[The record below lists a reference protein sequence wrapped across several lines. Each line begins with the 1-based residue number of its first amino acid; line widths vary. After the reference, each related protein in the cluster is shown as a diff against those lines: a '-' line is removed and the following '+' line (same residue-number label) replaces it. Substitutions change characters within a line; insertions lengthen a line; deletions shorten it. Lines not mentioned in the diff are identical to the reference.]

1 MYVHIVHPPE
11 GEARQ
16 LLERSLHP
24 DLKMSYGEDLPPGRQ
39 IDILVAGRPQ
49 KELLEQSPNL
59 RALIIPWAGIPTGT
73 RKLMEEYP
81 EIAVHNLHHNAVPTA
96 ELALTLLLAAAKK
109 VLVYDRALRSNDWR
123 LRYQPDDTIL
133 LQGKQALILGY
144 GEIGRRIARVLQAL
158 NIEVSAIRRHG
169 SGEDEEGVRVYSP
182 RELDALLPEADILI
196 LALPLTEETRGWIGE
211 ERLELLPE
219 KAVLVNVSRGPI
231 IDQKA
236 LYQALRSGALAGAG
250 LDVWYHYPETPE
262 DRRETPP
269 ADYPFQSL
277 ENVVLSPHRG
287 GKSPSIESLRM
298 EALAVTLNQ
307 AVEGN
312 PIPNP
317 VNIQA
322 GY

>member
-1 MYVHIVHPPE
+1 MNVHIVHPPE

-16 LLERSLHP
+16 LLEKSLHP
-24 DLKMSYGEDLPPGRQ
+24 DLTISYGDDLPPGRK
-39 IDILVAGRPQ
+39 IDILVAGRPP
-49 KELLEQSPNL
+49 KEHVDLSPPL
-59 RALIIPWAGIPTGT
+59 QALIIPWAGIPTGT
-73 RKLMEEYP
+73 RKLMEDYP
-81 EIAVHNLHHNAVPTA
+81 EIPVFNLHHNAVPTA
-96 ELALTLLLAAAKK
+96 ELALALLLAAAKK
-109 VLVYDRALRSNDWR
+109 VLVYDQALRSNDWR

-169 SGEDEEGVRVYSP
+169 SGELEEGVRVYSP
-182 RELDALLPEADILI
+182 RELDGLLSEADILI
-196 LALPLTEETRGWIGE
+196 LALPLTAETRGLIGE

-236 LYQALRSGALAGAG
+236 LYQALRSGALGGAG
-250 LDVWYHYPETPE
+250 LDVWYHYPKTPE

-298 EALAVTLNQ
+298 EALAASLNQ
-307 AVEGN
+307 AAEGN